1 MALRRKYR
9 FPPLTFSFATAS
21 KKLYNTTP
29 LSFLYVPQSR
39 RCQTNPSSIKKNSPQ
54 PIQPGMV
61 DNCDKFYF
69 VSAGDGCSAI
79 ASSHGITFADRK
91 YNLGSSFL
99 PLVATY
105 TIQVLEVTEKRRGG
119 HVRSG
124 ARTPKRKT

>member
-1 MALRRKYR
+1 
-9 FPPLTFSFATAS
+9 
-21 KKLYNTTP
+21 
-29 LSFLYVPQSR
+29 
-39 RCQTNPSSIKKNSPQ
+39 
-54 PIQPGMV
+54 MV

-99 PLVATY
+99 PLVAATY